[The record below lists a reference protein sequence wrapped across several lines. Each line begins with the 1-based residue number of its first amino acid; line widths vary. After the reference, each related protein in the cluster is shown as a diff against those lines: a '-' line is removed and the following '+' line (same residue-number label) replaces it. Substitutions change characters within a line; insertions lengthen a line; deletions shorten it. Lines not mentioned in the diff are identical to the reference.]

1 MITLR
6 GKCYL
11 NCTQNHIEQL
21 DIQLITSPKIFLLP
35 KAAYL
40 ISIERMISRKN
51 TSLHNSIQLVRLQQV
66 WLAHAEK
73 WKL

>member
-40 ISIERMISRKN
+40 ISIEIMISRKN
-51 TSLHNSIQLVRLQQV
+51 TSFFG
-66 WLAHAEK
+66 
-73 WKL
+73 